1 MNNFIVFEGICC
13 SGKTTTCQKLSEKIN
28 ELKLKPV
35 YNHGAM
41 TYTEI
46 GKKFKKILGVKDN
59 PITVS
64 YFLTDLIIN
73 TQEVIK
79 PLLEDSNTIVLQDRY
94 YDAIT
99 TYINAYGKYSNSDY
113 NIYDIPNA
121 LMQKDLLVKPS
132 IEVFCIPPFEIIK
145 ERMEKSKDSPVHDY
159 YRKNPK
165 FLKIVYDELENKAK
179 EYDNSI
185 IIDTSSDISVN
196 KGIEKIL
203 KYIQQDKKI

>member
-132 IEVFCIPPFEIIK
+132 IEVFCVPPFEIIK

-165 FLKIVYDELENKAK
+165 FLRIVYDELENKAK

>member
-13 SGKTTTCQKLSEKIN
+13 SGKTTTCQKLTEKIN

-165 FLKIVYDELENKAK
+165 FLRIVYDELENKAK

>member
-132 IEVFCIPPFEIIK
+132 IEVFCITPFEIIK

-165 FLKIVYDELENKAK
+165 FLRIVYDELENKAK

>member
-59 PITVS
+59 PIIVS

-165 FLKIVYDELENKAK
+165 FLRIVYDELENKAK

>member
-132 IEVFCIPPFEIIK
+132 MEVFCIPPFEIIK

-165 FLKIVYDELENKAK
+165 FLRIVYDELENKAK

>member
-145 ERMEKSKDSPVHDY
+145 ERMKKSKDSPVHDY

-165 FLKIVYDELENKAK
+165 FLRIVYDELENKAK

>member
-165 FLKIVYDELENKAK
+165 FLRIVYDELENKAK

-196 KGIEKIL
+196 KRIEKIL

>member
-59 PITVS
+59 PNTVS

-165 FLKIVYDELENKAK
+165 FLRIVYDELENKAK

>member
-121 LMQKDLLVKPS
+121 LMQKDLLEKPS

-165 FLKIVYDELENKAK
+165 FLRIVYDELENKAK

>member
-113 NIYDIPNA
+113 NIYDIPND

>member
-13 SGKTTTCQKLSEKIN
+13 SGKTTLCEMLNKKILDLN
-28 ELKLKPV
+28 LNAV

-41 TYTEI
+41 TYTDL
-46 GKKFKKILGVKDN
+46 GKEFKKVLGIKDH

-79 PLLEDSNTIVLQDRY
+79 PLLKESNTILLQDRY

-99 TYINAYGKYSNSDY
+99 TYISAYGKYSNNDY
-113 NIYDIPNA
+113 NIYDIPKA
-121 LMQKDLLVKPS
+121 LVDKGFFVKPS
-132 IEVFCIPPFEIIK
+132 LKVFCIPPFEIIK
-145 ERMEKSKDSPVHDY
+145 ERMEKSKVSPVHDF

-165 FLKIVYDELENKAK
+165 FHKLVYEELIEKSKENYSNKLIV
-179 EYDNSI
+179 
-185 IIDTSSDISVN
+185 DTSSNDSI
-196 KGIEKIL
+196 KEGIDYIL
-203 KYIQQDKKI
+203 KFISSKND

>member
-165 FLKIVYDELENKAK
+165 FLRIVYDELENKAK

-203 KYIQQDKKI
+203 KYIQQEKKI

>member
-165 FLKIVYDELENKAK
+165 FLRIVYDELENKAK

-203 KYIQQDKKI
+203 KYRQQDKKI

>member
-165 FLKIVYDELENKAK
+165 FLRIVYDELENKAK

>member
-132 IEVFCIPPFEIIK
+132 IEGFCIPPFEIIK

-165 FLKIVYDELENKAK
+165 FLRIVYDELENKAK

>member
-1 MNNFIVFEGICC
+1 MCY
-13 SGKTTTCQKLSEKIN
+13 KI
-28 ELKLKPV
+28 
-35 YNHGAM
+35 
-41 TYTEI
+41 
-46 GKKFKKILGVKDN
+46 
-59 PITVS
+59 
-64 YFLTDLIIN
+64 
-73 TQEVIK
+73 
-79 PLLEDSNTIVLQDRY
+79 
-94 YDAIT
+94 AIT

-165 FLKIVYDELENKAK
+165 FLRIVYDELENKAK

>member
-165 FLKIVYDELENKAK
+165 FLRIVYDELENKAK

-203 KYIQQDKKI
+203 KYIKQDKKI